1 MDNKVKEALGS
12 ASYLTYHW
20 RQYSFEQLEKEMVRV
35 CGLCDKALGRFKDD
49 SITDF
54 ERGQWS
60 VIQNVIG
67 YVENYSLAAELCRE
81 AGIGYKKIKAL
92 QKDCGYS
99 YKEEV
104 NDFLK
109 ESRNCGTDLKLEDQL
124 CLGQQQIKVAVN
136 IFLQKNLAEMKV
148 IHYGFALSYIY
159 MGIGTQI
166 PDAVTFL
173 KDKKDGHH
181 ALITAVDDDTCGMS
195 LNGNAAWSLSG
206 IKFYNDLHDQYC
218 AGAKKVYGIKP

>member
-1 MDNKVKEALGS
+1 MTKDKAKEFYPILQAYAEGRVIECRTKPGTISSGIPNEWTEMKEIDFWNGIEYRIKPEQEPKYRPFKYEKRREENGGIVMNNKVKEALGS

-20 RQYSFEQLEKEMVRV
+20 RQYSFEQLEKEMVRI

-104 NDFLK
+104 NNFLK
-109 ESRNCGTDLKLEDQL
+109 ESRNSGIDLKLED
-124 CLGQQQIKVAVN
+124 
-136 IFLQKNLAEMKV
+136 
-148 IHYGFALSYIY
+148 
-159 MGIGTQI
+159 
-166 PDAVTFL
+166 
-173 KDKKDGHH
+173 
-181 ALITAVDDDTCGMS
+181 
-195 LNGNAAWSLSG
+195 
-206 IKFYNDLHDQYC
+206 
-218 AGAKKVYGIKP
+218 

>member
-35 CGLCDKALGRFKDD
+35 CGLCHKALGIPQDD
-49 SITDF
+49 SVTDF

-67 YVENYSLAAELCRE
+67 YIKDYSSAAELCRE

-109 ESRNCGTDLKLEDQL
+109 ESRNCGTDLKTEEQLWKLMKKIDEIIQQAKEEGAYTEDFDAFEQEIYDQGFRNAISFMLWNPSERSCSNCQYKNSRELCGEDYCGTKYWSPKLE
-124 CLGQQQIKVAVN
+124 
-136 IFLQKNLAEMKV
+136 E
-148 IHYGFALSYIY
+148 
-159 MGIGTQI
+159 
-166 PDAVTFL
+166 
-173 KDKKDGHH
+173 
-181 ALITAVDDDTCGMS
+181 
-195 LNGNAAWSLSG
+195 
-206 IKFYNDLHDQYC
+206 
-218 AGAKKVYGIKP
+218 

>member
-1 MDNKVKEALGS
+1 MNNKVKEALGS

-20 RQYSFEQLEKEMVRV
+20 RQYSFEQLEKEMVSV
-35 CGLCDKALGRFKDD
+35 CGLCHKALGLFKDD
-49 SITDF
+49 EITDF

-109 ESRNCGTDLKLEDQL
+109 ESRNCGTDLKLE
-124 CLGQQQIKVAVN
+124 
-136 IFLQKNLAEMKV
+136 E
-148 IHYGFALSYIY
+148 
-159 MGIGTQI
+159 
-166 PDAVTFL
+166 
-173 KDKKDGHH
+173 
-181 ALITAVDDDTCGMS
+181 
-195 LNGNAAWSLSG
+195 
-206 IKFYNDLHDQYC
+206 
-218 AGAKKVYGIKP
+218 

>member
-1 MDNKVKEALGS
+1 MDKKVKEVLGS

-35 CGLCDKALGRFKDD
+35 CGLCNKALGRFKDD

-67 YVENYSLAAELCRE
+67 YVENYNSLAAELCLE

-104 NDFLK
+104 NNFLK
-109 ESRNCGTDLKLEDQL
+109 ESRNSTRWR
-124 CLGQQQIKVAVN
+124 N
-136 IFLQKNLAEMKV
+136 
-148 IHYGFALSYIY
+148 
-159 MGIGTQI
+159 
-166 PDAVTFL
+166 
-173 KDKKDGHH
+173 
-181 ALITAVDDDTCGMS
+181 
-195 LNGNAAWSLSG
+195 
-206 IKFYNDLHDQYC
+206 
-218 AGAKKVYGIKP
+218 

>member
-1 MDNKVKEALGS
+1 MDKKVKEALGS

-35 CGLCDKALGRFKDD
+35 CRLCNKALGIQDD

-54 ERGQWS
+54 ERGQWT

-104 NDFLK
+104 NNFLK
-109 ESRNCGTDLKLEDQL
+109 ESRNSGTDLKLE
-124 CLGQQQIKVAVN
+124 
-136 IFLQKNLAEMKV
+136 E
-148 IHYGFALSYIY
+148 
-159 MGIGTQI
+159 
-166 PDAVTFL
+166 
-173 KDKKDGHH
+173 
-181 ALITAVDDDTCGMS
+181 
-195 LNGNAAWSLSG
+195 
-206 IKFYNDLHDQYC
+206 
-218 AGAKKVYGIKP
+218 

>member
-12 ASYLTYHW
+12 ASYFTYHW

-35 CGLCDKALGRFKDD
+35 CRLCNKALGVPKND

-67 YVENYSLAAELCRE
+67 YVEDYSLAAELCRE

-104 NDFLK
+104 NNFLK
-109 ESRNCGTDLKLEDQL
+109 ESRNSGTDLKLE
-124 CLGQQQIKVAVN
+124 
-136 IFLQKNLAEMKV
+136 E
-148 IHYGFALSYIY
+148 
-159 MGIGTQI
+159 
-166 PDAVTFL
+166 
-173 KDKKDGHH
+173 
-181 ALITAVDDDTCGMS
+181 
-195 LNGNAAWSLSG
+195 
-206 IKFYNDLHDQYC
+206 
-218 AGAKKVYGIKP
+218 

>member
-1 MDNKVKEALGS
+1 MKELKDLVAGDEVLVTGMSHRHIAKVDKVTKTQIIVNNLGS

-35 CGLCDKALGRFKDD
+35 CGLCHKALGIPQDD
-49 SITDF
+49 SVTDF

-60 VIQNVIG
+60 VIQNIIG
-67 YVENYSLAAELCRE
+67 YAKDYSLAAQLCRE

-109 ESRNCGTDLKLEDQL
+109 DSRNDGTDYLKLE
-124 CLGQQQIKVAVN
+124 
-136 IFLQKNLAEMKV
+136 E
-148 IHYGFALSYIY
+148 
-159 MGIGTQI
+159 
-166 PDAVTFL
+166 
-173 KDKKDGHH
+173 
-181 ALITAVDDDTCGMS
+181 
-195 LNGNAAWSLSG
+195 
-206 IKFYNDLHDQYC
+206 
-218 AGAKKVYGIKP
+218 

>member
-1 MDNKVKEALGS
+1 MDKKVKEALGS

-54 ERGQWS
+54 ERGQLS

-67 YVENYSLAAELCRE
+67 YAENYSLAAELCRE
-81 AGIGYKKIKAL
+81 ASFGYKKIKAL

-104 NDFLK
+104 NNFIK
-109 ESRNCGTDLKLEDQL
+109 ESKTSGTHLKLE
-124 CLGQQQIKVAVN
+124 
-136 IFLQKNLAEMKV
+136 E
-148 IHYGFALSYIY
+148 
-159 MGIGTQI
+159 
-166 PDAVTFL
+166 
-173 KDKKDGHH
+173 
-181 ALITAVDDDTCGMS
+181 
-195 LNGNAAWSLSG
+195 
-206 IKFYNDLHDQYC
+206 
-218 AGAKKVYGIKP
+218 

>member
-1 MDNKVKEALGS
+1 MSNKIKEALGS

-20 RQYSFEQLEKEMVRV
+20 RQYTFEQLEKEMARV
-35 CGLCDKALGRFKDD
+35 CGLCHKALGIPEDD

-67 YVENYSLAAELCRE
+67 YVKDYSLAVELCRE

-99 YKEEV
+99 FKEEV

-109 ESRNCGTDLKLEDQL
+109 DSRNGGTAFKLE
-124 CLGQQQIKVAVN
+124 
-136 IFLQKNLAEMKV
+136 E
-148 IHYGFALSYIY
+148 
-159 MGIGTQI
+159 
-166 PDAVTFL
+166 
-173 KDKKDGHH
+173 
-181 ALITAVDDDTCGMS
+181 
-195 LNGNAAWSLSG
+195 
-206 IKFYNDLHDQYC
+206 
-218 AGAKKVYGIKP
+218 

>member
-1 MDNKVKEALGS
+1 MDNKVKEALGC

-35 CGLCDKALGRFKDD
+35 CGLCQKALGITQDD
-49 SITDF
+49 CVTDF

-67 YVENYSLAAELCRE
+67 YVKDYSLAAQLCRE

-104 NDFLK
+104 NVFLK
-109 ESRNCGTDLKLEDQL
+109 ESRNGGTDLKLE
-124 CLGQQQIKVAVN
+124 
-136 IFLQKNLAEMKV
+136 E
-148 IHYGFALSYIY
+148 
-159 MGIGTQI
+159 
-166 PDAVTFL
+166 
-173 KDKKDGHH
+173 
-181 ALITAVDDDTCGMS
+181 
-195 LNGNAAWSLSG
+195 
-206 IKFYNDLHDQYC
+206 
-218 AGAKKVYGIKP
+218 

>member
-1 MDNKVKEALGS
+1 MSKEKVKEALGS

-20 RQYSFEQLEKEMVRV
+20 RQYTFEQLEKEMVRV
-35 CGLCDKALGRFKDD
+35 CGLCHKALGIPQDD
-49 SITDF
+49 SVKDF

-67 YVENYSLAAELCRE
+67 YIKDYSLAAQLCRE

-109 ESRNCGTDLKLEDQL
+109 ESRNGGTELKLE
-124 CLGQQQIKVAVN
+124 
-136 IFLQKNLAEMKV
+136 E
-148 IHYGFALSYIY
+148 
-159 MGIGTQI
+159 
-166 PDAVTFL
+166 
-173 KDKKDGHH
+173 
-181 ALITAVDDDTCGMS
+181 
-195 LNGNAAWSLSG
+195 
-206 IKFYNDLHDQYC
+206 
-218 AGAKKVYGIKP
+218 

>member
-1 MDNKVKEALGS
+1 MDKKVKEALGS

-35 CGLCDKALGRFKDD
+35 CGLCNKALGIPKGD

-104 NDFLK
+104 NNFLK
-109 ESRNCGTDLKLEDQL
+109 ESRNSGTDLKLE
-124 CLGQQQIKVAVN
+124 
-136 IFLQKNLAEMKV
+136 E
-148 IHYGFALSYIY
+148 
-159 MGIGTQI
+159 
-166 PDAVTFL
+166 
-173 KDKKDGHH
+173 
-181 ALITAVDDDTCGMS
+181 
-195 LNGNAAWSLSG
+195 
-206 IKFYNDLHDQYC
+206 
-218 AGAKKVYGIKP
+218 

>member
-1 MDNKVKEALGS
+1 MDKKVKEALGS

-35 CGLCDKALGRFKDD
+35 CGLCNKALGIPKDD

-54 ERGQWS
+54 DRGQWS

-99 YKEEV
+99 YKQGGRIKMRSPPKV
-104 NDFLK
+104 LTGNFRPSQLSFFL
-109 ESRNCGTDLKLEDQL
+109 S
-124 CLGQQQIKVAVN
+124 
-136 IFLQKNLAEMKV
+136 
-148 IHYGFALSYIY
+148 
-159 MGIGTQI
+159 
-166 PDAVTFL
+166 
-173 KDKKDGHH
+173 
-181 ALITAVDDDTCGMS
+181 
-195 LNGNAAWSLSG
+195 
-206 IKFYNDLHDQYC
+206 
-218 AGAKKVYGIKP
+218 

>member
-20 RQYSFEQLEKEMVRV
+20 RQYTFEQIEKEMVRV
-35 CGLCDKALGRFKDD
+35 CGLCQKALGIPQDD

-67 YVENYSLAAELCRE
+67 YIKDYSSAAELCRE

-109 ESRNCGTDLKLEDQL
+109 TGDSTHSSRLKKKWLE
-124 CLGQQQIKVAVN
+124 C
-136 IFLQKNLAEMKV
+136 
-148 IHYGFALSYIY
+148 
-159 MGIGTQI
+159 
-166 PDAVTFL
+166 
-173 KDKKDGHH
+173 
-181 ALITAVDDDTCGMS
+181 VDC
-195 LNGNAAWSLSG
+195 
-206 IKFYNDLHDQYC
+206 
-218 AGAKKVYGIKP
+218 AKKHWVFHKMIALLTSSEVNGQLSKM

>member
-1 MDNKVKEALGS
+1 MDIKVKEALGIE
-12 ASYLTYHW
+12 SYLTYHW

-35 CGLCDKALGRFKDD
+35 CGLCQKALGITQDD
-49 SITDF
+49 CVTDF

-67 YVENYSLAAELCRE
+67 YVKDYSLAAQLCRE

-109 ESRNCGTDLKLEDQL
+109 ESRNGGTDLKLE
-124 CLGQQQIKVAVN
+124 
-136 IFLQKNLAEMKV
+136 E
-148 IHYGFALSYIY
+148 
-159 MGIGTQI
+159 
-166 PDAVTFL
+166 
-173 KDKKDGHH
+173 
-181 ALITAVDDDTCGMS
+181 
-195 LNGNAAWSLSG
+195 
-206 IKFYNDLHDQYC
+206 
-218 AGAKKVYGIKP
+218 

>member
-35 CGLCDKALGRFKDD
+35 CRLCNMALGIPKNDR
-49 SITDF
+49 ITDF

-67 YVENYSLAAELCRE
+67 YAENYSLAAELCRE

-104 NDFLK
+104 NNFIK
-109 ESRNCGTDLKLEDQL
+109 ESKTRGTSLKLEEQRMNKEEK
-124 CLGQQQIKVAVN
+124 C
-136 IFLQKNLAEMKV
+136 
-148 IHYGFALSYIY
+148 
-159 MGIGTQI
+159 
-166 PDAVTFL
+166 
-173 KDKKDGHH
+173 
-181 ALITAVDDDTCGMS
+181 CG
-195 LNGNAAWSLSG
+195 NCHWFDNE
-206 IKFYNDLHDQYC
+206 D
-218 AGAKKVYGIKP
+218 VYGVGWCSNNEHESSCELVCDEHEF

>member
-1 MDNKVKEALGS
+1 MNNKVKEVLGS
-12 ASYLTYHW
+12 ESYLTYHW
-20 RQYSFEQLEKEMVRV
+20 SQYSFEQFGKELVRV
-35 CGLCDKALGRFKDD
+35 CGLCNRALCVPKND

-104 NDFLK
+104 NNFLRD
-109 ESRNCGTDLKLEDQL
+109 SRNGGTELKLE
-124 CLGQQQIKVAVN
+124 
-136 IFLQKNLAEMKV
+136 E
-148 IHYGFALSYIY
+148 
-159 MGIGTQI
+159 
-166 PDAVTFL
+166 
-173 KDKKDGHH
+173 
-181 ALITAVDDDTCGMS
+181 
-195 LNGNAAWSLSG
+195 
-206 IKFYNDLHDQYC
+206 
-218 AGAKKVYGIKP
+218 